1 MPLYTYETQF
11 TTEFEYS
18 QAKTANINKNTP
30 KLTVVYLHGLCSS
43 PWGEKPEAIKAM
55 ILSAGLDFLRFEL
68 AGHGSDI
75 ANYAKADFNVWK
87 RQTLEVIDTLV
98 EGDVLMVGSS
108 IGGWLSLIAARERP
122 ERVKGLIGLAAAP
135 EYQKDLYAYAFNE
148 EQIAK
153 LESGESLEFGTK
165 DFSYVFTKKLIDSCR
180 QNSLLDKPLEINCPV
195 QLLHG
200 QEDACVPWKRALE
213 IADRLTSEK
222 VTVKLLK
229 HGNHRLQSPSD
240 LAEVNH
246 SLGAL
251 LEMIRPA

>member
-1 MPLYTYETQF
+1 M
-11 TTEFEYS
+11 
-18 QAKTANINKNTP
+18 
-30 KLTVVYLHGLCSS
+30 V
-43 PWGEKPEAIKAM
+43 
-55 ILSAGLDFLRFEL
+55 LSAGLDFLRFEL

-135 EYQKDLYAYAFNE
+135 ECQKDLYAYAFNE

-180 QNSLLDKPLEINCPV
+180 QTRCWTSLWKSIAPFSCARTGRCLRSLEAGFGNRR
-195 QLLHG
+195 Q
-200 QEDACVPWKRALE
+200 
-213 IADRLTSEK
+213 ADL
-222 VTVKLLK
+222 
-229 HGNHRLQSPSD
+229 
-240 LAEVNH
+240 
-246 SLGAL
+246 
-251 LEMIRPA
+251 